1 MSVINAQL
9 KTTLIAAIKEKQ
21 IKILE
26 SNKVLLKIIEEGI
39 DSKINSANNNTET
52 LENLDVE
59 TLSRI
64 FTSLE
69 VPFGYT
75 NTQIN
80 ILSKIIELFG
90 EKENNFLCVLLD
102 RAINDFVVN
111 RFTGKPQEFHSRVNP
126 VNNPFS
132 QPVFMQPGFQ
142 HPGFN
147 QPGFPQPGFQQPG
160 FQNQP
165 GFPQSGFQQP
175 GFQNQPSDFYPNIF
189 GFGPNTNGFQQP
201 FSSVNQKSPNKSED
215 EQVNSIK
222 SPTTEVSFK
231 NLPWKDLELIDI
243 MIGTISDGYKKP

>member
-1 MSVINAQL
+1 MSDINAQL

-52 LENLDVE
+52 LEILDVE

-80 ILSKIIELFG
+80 ILSKIIELLS

-102 RAINDFVVN
+102 QAINDFMTN
-111 RFTGKPQEFHSRVNP
+111 R
-126 VNNPFS
+126 NNPFNR
-132 QPVFMQPGFQ
+132 PDFTQPGFQ

-147 QPGFPQPGFQQPG
+147 QPGFPQPGFQHPG
-160 FQNQP
+160 FNQP
-165 GFPQSGFQQP
+165 GFPQPGFQQP

-243 MIGTISDGYKKP
+243 MIGTILDGYKKP

>member
-1 MSVINAQL
+1 MSDNNAQL
-9 KTTLIAAIKEKQ
+9 KHALVSAIKEKQ

-26 SNKVLLKIIEEGI
+26 SNKVLLKIIEEDI
-39 DSKINSANNNTET
+39 DSKINSAINNTET

-142 HPGFN
+142 QPGFN
-147 QPGFPQPGFQQPG
+147 QPGFQ
-160 FQNQP
+160 
-165 GFPQSGFQQP
+165 QSGFQQS
-175 GFQNQPSDFYPNIF
+175 GFQNQSSDFYPNIY
-189 GFGPNTNGFQQP
+189 GIGPNTNGFQQP
-201 FSSVNQKSPNKSED
+201 FSSVYQKSPNKSED

-222 SPTTEVSFK
+222 SPTTEVTFN
-231 NLPWKDLELIDI
+231 NLPLKVLERIDI

>member
-1 MSVINAQL
+1 MSDINAQL
-9 KTTLIAAIKEKQ
+9 KHALVSAIKEKQ

-80 ILSKIIELFG
+80 ILSKIFELFG

-165 GFPQSGFQQP
+165 
-175 GFQNQPSDFYPNIF
+175 SDFYPNIF

-231 NLPWKDLELIDI
+231 NLSWKDLELIDI

>member
-26 SNKVLLKIIEEGI
+26 SNKVLLKIIEEDI
-39 DSKINSANNNTET
+39 DSKINSAINNTET

-111 RFTGKPQEFHSRVNP
+111 RFAGKPQEFHSRMNP

-132 QPVFMQPGFQ
+132 QPAFMQPGFQ

-147 QPGFPQPGFQQPG
+147 QPGFPQSGFQRPG
-160 FQNQP
+160 FQNPP
-165 GFPQSGFQQP
+165 GPFP
-175 GFQNQPSDFYPNIF
+175 GFQGNQ
-189 GFGPNTNGFQQP
+189 
-201 FSSVNQKSPNKSED
+201 
-215 EQVNSIK
+215 
-222 SPTTEVSFK
+222 SPTQQSSGRPNNSE
-231 NLPWKDLELIDI
+231 
-243 MIGTISDGYKKP
+243 YKKFLIQKLESVYEKLGEQKISEELLTEFDKVITKFKKY